1 MSRVLLISRSRKF
14 ESRLRGLLDNELDTI
29 MGRSLAQG
37 ASVAISGLSLDDAP
51 DVAMIGPS
59 LSYAQAYEL
68 SSTLSA
74 RYPSTSIMLVRETGP
89 GIEKWMT
96 DMKVHAVASPNL
108 DDSALIEAVAGL
120 RDRLHSE
127 GKSRDA
133 RAHAEPTPSV
143 VPVEPLHVA
152 APDGHDDH
160 APVGSFVEERDAVS
174 EEFPDV
180 SEEFPDTQADADRGT
195 GEPAGAVVSQIIAV
209 VSPKGGMGKT
219 TVATNIAVGLAKIAP
234 MSVVLIDGDV
244 QFGDVAAALALAPL
258 TTLPDAVSDAAASDA
273 IVLKTYLTVHPA
285 GFYVICGA
293 ASPVDGD
300 RVTGDQLGDLIA
312 RLSGEF
318 RYVVIDTAPGLGE
331 HTLAAIERSTDVV
344 LICGMS
350 VTSARGLRSHLSALD
365 SIKILPTA
373 RHVVLNFA
381 DRDSGLTVRDVESI
395 TGVPVDVAIP
405 RSRRLVLS
413 MNRGIPVLE
422 DRTKDSVTRALA
434 AIVRRFDPS
443 APPKR
448 RRLHR
453 RTVV

>member
-14 ESRLRGLLDNELDTI
+14 ESRLRGLLDNELDSI

-37 ASVAISGLSLDDAP
+37 ASVAIAGLGLDDAP

-59 LSYAQAYEL
+59 VSYAQAYEL
-68 SSTLSA
+68 STALSA
-74 RYPSTSIMLVRETGP
+74 RYPGTGIMLVRDSGP

-96 DMKVHAVASPNL
+96 DMNVQAVASPNL
-108 DDSALIEAVAGL
+108 GDTALIEAVAGL
-120 RDRLHSE
+120 RDRVH
-127 GKSRDA
+127 
-133 RAHAEPTPSV
+133 
-143 VPVEPLHVA
+143 PVAGPR
-152 APDGHDDH
+152 DGHADH
-160 APVGSFVEERDAVS
+160 ARPAAERPTSSPNVDVFDDLDASADNAEEPQITLPEVNSDVGGDGARS
-174 EEFPDV
+174 
-180 SEEFPDTQADADRGT
+180 G
-195 GEPAGAVVSQIIAV
+195 PAILGQIIAV

-244 QFGDVAAALALAPL
+244 QFGDVAAALSLAPL
-258 TTLPDAVSDAAASDA
+258 TTLPDAVSDVAASDA
-273 IVLKTYLTVHPA
+273 IVLKTYLTPHAA

-293 ASPVDGD
+293 TSPVDGD
-300 RVTGDQLGDLIA
+300 RVTGDQLSDLIA

-344 LICGMS
+344 LVCGMS
-350 VTSARGLRSHLSALD
+350 VTSARGLRSHMAALD
-365 SIKILPTA
+365 SIDILPRS

-395 TGVPVDVAIP
+395 TGIPVDVAIP

-413 MNRGIPVLE
+413 MNRGVPVLQ
-422 DRTKDSVTRALA
+422 DRTRDSVAKALK

-443 APPKR
+443 APPEK

-453 RTVV
+453 RAVV